1 MVWRITRL
9 SRIFANEADP
19 LLEDSTIEY
28 KIDQENNDKWNY
40 LVGESFNR
48 PSEGTAVSRNTE
60 KQTFAC

>member
-1 MVWRITRL
+1 M
-9 SRIFANEADP
+9 
-19 LLEDSTIEY
+19 LEDSTIEY

-60 KQTFAC
+60 KQTFAS